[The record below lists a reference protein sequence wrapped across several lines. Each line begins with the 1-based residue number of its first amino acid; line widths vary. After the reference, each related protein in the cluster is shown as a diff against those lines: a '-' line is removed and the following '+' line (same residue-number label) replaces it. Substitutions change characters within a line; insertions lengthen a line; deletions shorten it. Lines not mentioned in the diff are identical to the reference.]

1 MIIKKDAA
9 DRLLLMLITAV
20 GTVLLTRLF
29 LELTGWWTLGKGEW
43 HIAHV
48 MYGGLF
54 MTGAMIMAILFDWEK
69 AGRRVMI
76 VFGIGLGL
84 FVDEMGKFLSKDNN
98 YFFQPAVMLIYIFF
112 MGIFLIYM
120 WIKKEG
126 NTSPWGKRWLAKWLR
141 SKFKLGQWQ
150 VTRLIL
156 GTVLVIYA
164 VGGLWDIALLVSRH
178 HFENWWDFW
187 TRNIDLS
194 SRMDY
199 RMLYAKFGSDL
210 ITSGFFLTG
219 WWKLIKKQK
228 NRAIDLFETG
238 ILVNIFFGQVFKFY
252 LEQASAV
259 LGLMVAGG
267 LYYGLKW
274 WKFEVRNP
282 NPTL

>member
-9 DRLLLMLITAV
+9 DRLLLMLISAV
-20 GTVLLTRLF
+20 GTVLATRLF

-54 MTGAMIMAILFDWEK
+54 MTGAMIMAIMYEWEK
-69 AGRRVMI
+69 IGRRVMI
-76 VFGIGLGL
+76 FFGIGLGL

-98 YFFQPAVMLIYIFF
+98 YFFQPAIMLIYIFF
-112 MGIFLIYM
+112 MGIFLIYL
-120 WIKKEG
+120 WIGRKEG
-126 NTSPWGKRWLAKWLR
+126 TATPWGKRWLAKWLR
-141 SKFKLGQWQ
+141 NRFHLGQWQ

-156 GTVLVIYA
+156 TTVLVIYA
-164 VGGLWDIALLVSRH
+164 VGGLWDIILLISRY
-178 HFENWWDFW
+178 HFVNWWDFW
-187 TRNIDLS
+187 TRSVELN

-210 ITSGFFLTG
+210 ITSSFFLAG

-228 NRAIDLFETG
+228 NKAIDLFETG

-259 LGLMVAGG
+259 LGLVIAGG

-274 WKFEVRNP
+274 WKFEVKQ
-282 NPTL
+282 TKM